1 MSSVLKFVDDLVEQT
16 SPADDAPRIEMQ
28 EGGAIKGAPR
38 LPVTAELQELAQK
51 LYGKNF
57 SELTIDQ
64 RVKLRAGKIKTD
76 PVTFQEYLDD
86 YKKMAADP
94 DYKPAPG
101 ERVPT
106 PQYGSS
112 VKKQMQKFEDKAMG
126 GRIMGYQSGGKVCK
140 LAVKGKGR
148 AYGKNS

>member
-1 MSSVLKFVDDLVEQT
+1 
-16 SPADDAPRIEMQ
+16 MQ

-38 LPVTAELQELAQK
+38 LPVTAKQQELAQK

-57 SELTIDQ
+57 NELTNDQ

-94 DYKPAPG
+94 DYKPKFIKPMKGAGLSPQQLRARQEAKRTVEG
-101 ERVPT
+101 FDLQTKKENTRRGFTRRLRRV
-106 PQYGSS
+106 
-112 VKKQMQKFEDKAMG
+112 
-126 GRIMGYQSGGKVCK
+126 
-140 LAVKGKGR
+140 
-148 AYGKNS
+148 NS

>member
-1 MSSVLKFVDDLVEQT
+1 MSVAKAL
-16 SPADDAPRIEMQ
+16 I
-28 EGGAIKGAPR
+28 EGGKQIFKR
-38 LPVTAELQELAQK
+38 LKPKKTFS
-51 LYGKNF
+51 KN
-57 SELTIDQ
+57 IGI
-64 RVKLRAGKIKTD
+64 GKIK
-76 PVTFQEYLDD
+76 QEGLYKTVGKDKYGNIDIITKGPQTGYRVPLD
-86 YKKMAADP
+86 KKGLTERRPWSADP